1 MSKQIFLK
9 KLILKNFKGIK
20 DLTIDLSKVTNIFG
34 ENATGKTTIFDAFNW
49 LLFDKDSKDRTTFD
63 IKTLDKNGEV
73 LHGLEHEITGVL
85 NIDGSEITLS
95 KIYKEKWTKKR
106 GEAERNL
113 TGHETLYN
121 IDGVPVKKKEY
132 QEKINEIIDENLFK
146 LISNPLFFSINMKW
160 QDRREIILK
169 ITGDIS
175 DEKVI
180 NSKTNLKPLLKLLG
194 DKDIDT
200 LKKSVQAKKRKLN
213 DEIKAIPIRI
223 DEANNSI
230 KEVDFEALDFR
241 KRGVVAGI
249 KSLEEQL
256 LDNSKV
262 NDEVLKERDK
272 LYSMK
277 SKLSDMEYKAD
288 TEKDKPKRKLQD
300 QLSCLNLDIS
310 KLEYSIKS
318 LKTSKENIE
327 FDIEKYTKLCDEER
341 NKWFEENEKVFEFNE
356 SNCICPTCKR
366 PFSEEETE
374 GKKQELEQNFNS
386 NKAEILKAIQDK
398 GKFYKRHLEKEQEKL
413 ESINSDIDSKNKE
426 LEKLKA
432 EAQDLKKEIDNFKPK
447 DTLESNK
454 EYQDLKVQISELG
467 KKVQQPTTVNNQVQ
481 ELKERKSK
489 LEIELEEVNKELAYK
504 EQNEKT
510 KARIIELQEEEREL
524 AEQIAQLEG
533 QEFLCEEFI
542 KTKVELLEASIN
554 SKFKYVSF
562 KLFDT
567 QVNGGIN
574 ECCEAL
580 VNGVPFGNANTA
592 SQINAGLDIINALS
606 EHYEVQAPI
615 FIDNRESVNQ
625 LIETNSQVI
634 NLVVSKDK
642 ALRIENNLEISEEDR
657 EYFNKKL
664 EEIKQSIGNY
674 SKGYIAE
681 DIFPEAKFIKEEIGE
696 QSRWSIQKTHIY
708 DYKGIYFAVSWD
720 DPATEMQ
727 DGQETYCTVFEVKP
741 TRKEVV
747 EFI

>member
-49 LLFDKDSKDRTTFD
+49 LLFDKDSKDRTTFE
-63 IKTLDKNGEV
+63 IKTLDKDNNV
-73 LHGLEHEITGVL
+73 IHGLEHEATGVL
-85 NIDGSEITLS
+85 SIDGSEITLS

-106 GEAERNL
+106 GEAEKQL

-121 IDGVPVKKKEY
+121 IDDVPVKKKDY

-146 LISNPLFFSINMKW
+146 LITNPLYFGTNMKW
-160 QDRREIILK
+160 QDRRNVLLDII
-169 ITGDIS
+169 GDIT
-175 DEKVI
+175 DERVI
-180 NSKTNLKPLLKLLG
+180 NSKTNLKPLLKILG

-200 LKKSVQAKKRKLN
+200 IKKSIAAKKKRLN

-249 KSLEEQL
+249 KSLEDQL

-262 NDEVLKERDK
+262 NDEVLKEKDK

-300 QLSCLNLDIS
+300 KLSCLNLDIS

-318 LKTSKENIE
+318 LKTSKDNIE
-327 FDIEKYTKLCDEER
+327 FDIEKHTKLCDEER
-341 NKWFEENEKVFEFNE
+341 EKWFEENTKVFEFDE

-366 PFSEEETE
+366 PFSEEEIE

-467 KKVQQPTTVNNQVQ
+467 KKVQQPITVNNQVQ

-615 FIDNRESVNQ
+615 FIDNRESVNS
-625 LIETNSQVI
+625 LIETDSQVI
-634 NLVVSKDK
+634 NLIVSKDK
-642 ALRIENNLEISEEDR
+642 NL
-657 EYFNKKL
+657 K
-664 EEIKQSIGNY
+664 
-674 SKGYIAE
+674 
-681 DIFPEAKFIKEEIGE
+681 
-696 QSRWSIQKTHIY
+696 
-708 DYKGIYFAVSWD
+708 V
-720 DPATEMQ
+720 
-727 DGQETYCTVFEVKP
+727 EVM
-741 TRKEVV
+741 
-747 EFI
+747 